1 MLAGSIGGR
10 VSLNRSGQ
18 TVSVQDYLEGEK
30 ESPIRHEYVEGYVY
44 AMAGASDRHNRIALN
59 IASRLNE
66 QLIEGPCEVFISDMK
81 LRVSPNV
88 YYYPDVVVCCDSPP
102 LDAYFR
108 AQPVL
113 IIEVTSPT
121 TQRID
126 HHEKLTAYQHIPGVR
141 EFVLISQDQ
150 VRVEV
155 HRRVGDEWRQEILS
169 QATDLLALDSVGLG
183 IKVAEVY
190 RNVRFPD

>member
-1 MLAGSIGGR
+1 M
-10 VSLNRSGQ
+10 SLNRSEQ
-18 TVSVQDYLEGEK
+18 LVSLQDYLEGEK
-30 ESPIRHEYVEGYVY
+30 DSPIRHEYVDGYVY
-44 AMAGASDRHNRIALN
+44 AMAGASDRHNRIAINLT
-59 IASRLNE
+59 SRLNE
-66 QLIEGPCEVFISDMK
+66 RLIEGPREVFTSDMK

-88 YYYPDVVVCCDSPP
+88 YYYPDVVVCCDAPP
-102 LDAYFR
+102 MDAYFR

-126 HHEKLTAYQHIPGVR
+126 HHEKLVAYQHIPGVR
-141 EFVLISQDQ
+141 EFVLISQDH

-155 HRRVGDEWRQEILS
+155 HRRVEDEWRQEILS
-169 QATDLLALDSVGLG
+169 QGTDLLTLDSVGLT
-183 IKVAEVY
+183 INLAEVY

>member
-1 MLAGSIGGR
+1 M
-10 VSLNRSGQ
+10 SLNRSEQ
-18 TVSVQDYLEGEK
+18 TVSVQEYLEGEK
-30 ESPIRHEYVEGYVY
+30 ESPLRHEYVNGYVY

-66 QLIEGPCEVFISDMK
+66 LLIEGPCEVFISDMK

-102 LDAYFR
+102 LDAYVR
-108 AQPVL
+108 SQPVL

-126 HHEKLTAYQHIPGVR
+126 HHEKLLASQHISGVR
-141 EFVLISQDQ
+141 EFVLISQDL

-155 HRRVGDEWRQEILS
+155 HRRVSDQWRQEILS
-169 QATDLLALDSVGLG
+169 QATDLLTLESVSLS
-183 IKVAEVY
+183 IKLADVY